1 MQNENMLTGLEKFN
15 KFLDRMPYL
24 GIPKMSSE
32 GTFSKHSWVFKPYPK
47 KDTISQPRRFASRR
61 EYVAWMKETMTERLI
76 TGLTDDIV
84 AIDMRDFT
92 CEGTGIK
99 HGFHFLAKGFD
110 LNELPKFSGYLAN
123 VRGDLRALPLLLES
137 KHNERKLLMADNKG
151 SEIHPVGAWNILPDH
166 PNSTN
171 KKYKIIFLQD
181 GYLTNFTYLPKESN
195 METQNTPNTPS
206 IAPNLRVLKGGA
218 EVKLKSPTIELKA
231 YASLFSISKL
241 KNNLGEKI
249 AHMFPSFNIGWS
261 GEFMLYFVTGYNSP
275 EDSINTLDG
284 VFANLPARAIKHMD
298 IEFMDVEFIDIGA
311 DLKWNARFYECLF
324 ELILLENA
332 LLILRETGLFSKNK
346 SLDINIVDSKAP
358 EGFSFNFIDDMVAKI
373 KKIDDAML
381 EGKITKEKAISI
393 IEKMVLAN
401 EFEAKTYIRK
411 THADLLLA
419 EVGVRV

>member
-1 MQNENMLTGLEKFN
+1 MQEQNLLTGLEKFN

-32 GTFSKHSWVFKPYPK
+32 KGDFAKHAWVFKPYPK
-47 KDTISQPRRFASRR
+47 ANTLTQPGRFGTKR
-61 EYVAWMKETMTERLI
+61 EYVAWIKESMTERFI
-76 TGLTDDIV
+76 TSTSADFMVL
-84 AIDMRDFT
+84 DMRDFT
-92 CEGTGIK
+92 CIEVETGV
-99 HGFHFLAKGFD
+99 FHFISEGFD
-110 LNELPKFSGYLAN
+110 LNELPAFSAYKVTN
-123 VRGDLRALPLLLES
+123 GDVEELRLVIENEPMDCRLLYIEHDINLDI
-137 KHNERKLLMADNKG
+137 KLIA
-151 SEIHPVGAWNILPDH
+151 PVAAWDILPDI

-181 GYLTNFTYLPKESN
+181 GYLTNFTYSPKESN
-195 METQNTPNTPS
+195 METQNTQNTPS
-206 IAPNLRVLKGGA
+206 IAPNIRVLKGDP
-218 EVKLKSPTIELKA
+218 EVKLKSPTVELKA

-261 GEFMLYFVTGYNSP
+261 GEFMLYFVAGYNNP

-284 VFANLPARAIKHMD
+284 VFANLPASAIKHMD
-298 IEFMDVEFIDIGA
+298 IEFIDIGA

-324 ELILLENA
+324 ELILLENT

-411 THADLLLA
+411 AHADLLLT